1 MQIRDTH
8 KKSSALRSALSLAW
22 DLNLRA
28 IPTALV
34 WAVSLLFL
42 FQTSSLLT
50 RLGCSVVCS
59 VISLFNSTVV
69 KFSHKRIKPVELIK
83 SPEFQKVAFLNVF
96 VGILFVL
103 ALSNMLDFQS
113 AALLISIALKSSA
126 LTLLIGWMGL
136 MLVVNP
142 LFVSK
147 VSHQEAESIAEIF
160 MLYVRNNKKEVL
172 LTGAIVVVCAPLI
185 FIFISIVLTLTQA
198 ITITTFEAMRETE
211 I

>member
-8 KKSSALRSALSLAW
+8 KKSSALRSALSVTW

-69 KFSHKRIKPVELIK
+69 KFSQKRIKPVELIK
-83 SPEFQKVAFLNVF
+83 SPEFQKIAFLNVF
-96 VGILFVL
+96 VGILFVI
-103 ALSNMLDFQS
+103 ALSNMLDFQPAS
-113 AALLISIALKSSA
+113 LLISVALKSSA

-147 VSHQEAESIAEIF
+147 VSHQKAESIAEIF

>member
-1 MQIRDTH
+1 
-8 KKSSALRSALSLAW
+8 
-22 DLNLRA
+22 
-28 IPTALV
+28 
-34 WAVSLLFL
+34 
-42 FQTSSLLT
+42 
-50 RLGCSVVCS
+50 
-59 VISLFNSTVV
+59 
-69 KFSHKRIKPVELIK
+69 
-83 SPEFQKVAFLNVF
+83 
-96 VGILFVL
+96 
-103 ALSNMLDFQS
+103 
-113 AALLISIALKSSA
+113 
-126 LTLLIGWMGL
+126 

-172 LTGAIVVVCAPLI
+172 LTGAIVMVCAPLI